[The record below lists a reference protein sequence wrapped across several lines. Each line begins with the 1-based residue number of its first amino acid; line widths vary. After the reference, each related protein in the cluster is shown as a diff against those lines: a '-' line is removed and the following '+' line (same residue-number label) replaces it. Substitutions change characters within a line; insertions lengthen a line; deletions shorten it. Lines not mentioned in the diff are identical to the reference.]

1 MLSEISK
8 KDMIKISTALLE
20 SRDMD
25 AVLRDCLPLF
35 MHLSQCSIIGLY
47 CKGKQDMYHISVSP
61 GIFLENSNKL
71 CQEIMARLELEADA
85 SCVSTF
91 YCNLNCYSFKLQD
104 KWRLLVCLHR
114 PFSPDF
120 FHDFV
125 QLVGLLGRVCIFHED
140 GSTAKV
146 STERLRSLEETEK
159 IFLQLVEHVP
169 SVFWVRDI
177 QKIHYVSPGYE
188 HVFGT
193 SPESIYKDIETLYQ
207 KIHAKDRQ
215 EVVRRI
221 QNNFFSREIQEIEF
235 RIIRSGGEI
244 RWISLKSYP
253 VLENGEVMKRAG
265 ISEDITAQKT
275 MFHELEKY
283 RHSLHEMV
291 EEKTCKLTCLN
302 RILEQEVGERRN
314 LQSKLIKSRAVF
326 KSFMDSLMH
335 PAFLVD
341 FDGSILALNKPVAR
355 VFDSSPEIMVGSNAF
370 SYLTWEW
377 FEYFVN
383 ILHKVLCTKK
393 PFRFEEKIIN
403 NYYDIQVSP
412 VIESSGNAYQAVFYM
427 NDISD
432 LMQTKEELHE
442 SWLRL
447 RYVVDSLPVLVH
459 AHDEHGN
466 YIFWNKAS
474 ERILGYTS
482 EEMIHNPEAFE
493 ILYPDEDMRREAL
506 ACWAD
511 HDENGPCAIEVSEK
525 SGKIKVIEWIRLSGK
540 FPITGWKDW
549 EIGIDVTDK
558 KETEKK
564 LVRAMNEAENAN
576 AIKSRFLANISHE
589 VRTPLSGIIG
599 LSNRLVSSLSEKI
612 QKKDAQSIACLS
624 EYLLHII
631 NEILDFTKLENGK
644 YNLER
649 QNFCLEEVLDDL
661 RTTLLS
667 QSLEKDIKISVRR
680 SSDIPDIL
688 YGDQY
693 ALRKVLVNL
702 ASNAVKFTDSGAVS
716 VSTMLLESVDE
727 KVVIQF
733 MVSDSGIGVPLEM
746 QEKIF
751 EPFTQVEGGFS
762 RRYGG
767 TGLGLAICK
776 SLVEMMSGNM
786 WVESVPGE
794 GTRFFVVV
802 PFELPKQ
809 MLEKERLAGHRD
821 VLSERKLKILL
832 VEDFIINQ
840 EIIAHILYELGH
852 EVALADNGKE
862 ALAALE
868 SGNSYDVVFMDLQMP
883 DMDGF
888 EATARIRAHA
898 DKSIAGVPVIAL
910 TAHTVSSNIDYAFK
924 VGMNGYLIKP
934 VKPEELKRVLQD
946 VAAKIQNAD
955 SKR

>member
-8 KDMIKISTALLE
+8 EDMIKISTALLE

-25 AVLRDCLPLF
+25 SVLRDCLPLF

-61 GIFLENSNKL
+61 DIFLENSNKL
-71 CQEIMARLELEADA
+71 CQEIMARLEFEADA

-114 PFSPDF
+114 PFSSDF

-125 QLVGLLGRVCIFHED
+125 QLVGLLGRACIFHED

-193 SPESIYKDIETLYQ
+193 SPESTYKDIETLYQ
-207 KIHAKDRQ
+207 KIHVKDRQ
-215 EVVRRI
+215 DVVRRI
-221 QNNFFSREIQEIEF
+221 QNNFFSREILEIEF
-235 RIIRSGGEI
+235 RIIRSDGEI

-253 VLENGEVMKRAG
+253 ILENGEVMKRAG

-275 MFHELEKY
+275 MFLELEKY

-302 RILEQEVGERRN
+302 RILEQEVEERRN
-314 LQSKLIKSRAVF
+314 LQGKMIKSRAVF

-355 VFDSSPEIMVGSNAF
+355 VFNSSPEIIVGSNAF
-370 SYLTWEW
+370 RYLTWEW

-393 PFRFEEKIIN
+393 PLRFEEKIIN
-403 NYYDIQVSP
+403 HYYDIQVSP
-412 VIESSGNAYQAVFYM
+412 VIDSYGNAYQAVFYM

-432 LMQTKEELHE
+432 LMQAKEELHE

-482 EEMIHNPEAFE
+482 EEMIHNFEAFE
-493 ILYPDEDMRREAL
+493 LLYPDEDMRREAL

-511 HDENGPCAIEVSEK
+511 HDENGPCSIEVAEK
-525 SGKIKVIEWIRLSGK
+525 SGKIRVIEWIRLSGK

-589 VRTPLSGIIG
+589 VRTPISGVIG
-599 LSNRLVSSLSEKI
+599 LASMLLRSSVDDDQKRMI
-612 QKKDAQSIACLS
+612 QHIANLS
-624 EYLLHII
+624 EYLLQII
-631 NEILDFTKLENGK
+631 NEILDFSKLESGN
-644 YNLER
+644 Y
-649 QNFCLEEVLDDL
+649 
-661 RTTLLS
+661 
-667 QSLEKDIKISVRR
+667 SLEKQDFSLDRVFESISVALCSQVQQKDVEFRAVR
-680 SSDIPDIL
+680 EVEVPVHL
-688 YGDQY
+688 YGDEY
-693 ALRKVLVNL
+693 SLKRILLNL
-702 ASNAVKFTDSGAVS
+702 AANAVKFTEAGNVILRASLSTRSKDRLEILFVVFDTGVGVS
-716 VSTMLLESVDE
+716 A
-727 KVVIQF
+727 
-733 MVSDSGIGVPLEM
+733 EM

-751 EPFTQVEGGFS
+751 EPFTQAEEGFS
-762 RRYGG
+762 RRFGG

-776 SLVEMMSGNM
+776 SLVEMMDGHIWM
-786 WVESVPGE
+786 ESVPGE
-794 GTRFFVVV
+794 GSSFFVRI
-802 PFELPKQ
+802 PFEPAEASLEISSVQSGQLP
-809 MLEKERLAGHRD
+809 EVRN
-821 VLSERKLKILL
+821 LKVLL
-832 VEDFIINQ
+832 VEDFPVNQ
-840 EIIAHILYELGH
+840 EIIVHILEEMGH
-852 EVALADNGKE
+852 DVTIKSNGRE
-862 ALAALE
+862 ALEDLE
-868 SGNSYDVVFMDLQMP
+868 QGSRYDLVLMDLQMP
-883 DMDGF
+883 VMDGF
-888 EATARIRAHA
+888 EATAHIRSHA
-898 DKSIAGVPVIAL
+898 DESISRVPVIAL
-910 TAHTVSSNIDYAFK
+910 TAHTVNSNIDHAYR
-924 VGMNGYLIKP
+924 VGMNGYLLKP
-934 VKPEELKRVLQD
+934 VTPDEFRKTLAGLF
-946 VAAKIQNAD
+946 
-955 SKR
+955 SGT